1 MANKTQT
8 TLFPSSKES
17 GCRADSLQQQRVTI
31 KIPEPTQKESGFR
44 ADSQQQKDS
53 TQQQKLD
60 QAKEDVRDLLIDIQ
74 DDPETEKKLSTK
86 LEKYKEYTTGELA
99 EAVPNLEKTITVQ
112 QEGLTVMSTVVI
124 K

>member
-1 MANKTQT
+1 MINKTQA

-31 KIPEPTQKESGFR
+31 KIPESTQKESGCR

-60 QAKEDVRDLLIDIQ
+60 QAKEDVRDILIDIQ
-74 DDPETEKKLSTK
+74 DDPETENK

-112 QEGLTVMSTVVI
+112 QEGLTVMSIVMI